1 MKSPAPSPVPAPL
14 PRPSSAA
21 SAPAHDGHGAAPG
34 LGRRQWLLWGG
45 GALALAAAGAGGYW
59 GWLRQRHSAAEAA
72 LWSIA
77 LPRLDGRQLAL
88 RDYQGRPLLLNFWA
102 TWCAPCVQELPLL
115 NQWQRQR
122 PDWAVVGVAVDT
134 LPNVQ
139 RFAQRMALDF
149 PIGIAGGGQGMALA
163 RALGGT
169 GGLPLTVLADAQ
181 GQIRARKLG
190 QIEPADLQH
199 WQSLLA

>member
-1 MKSPAPSPVPAPL
+1 MKTAAPAPSPVPPPL
-14 PRPSSAA
+14 PNQE
-21 SAPAHDGHGAAPG
+21 GHGAP
-34 LGRRQWLLWGG
+34 LRPERRQWLLWGG
-45 GALALAAAGAGGYW
+45 GLALAAAGAGGYW
-59 GWLRQRHSAAEAA
+59 GWLRRRHSAAEAA
-72 LWSIA
+72 LWSIV

-102 TWCAPCVQELPLL
+102 TWCAPCIQELPLL
-115 NQWQRQR
+115 NQFQRQR
-122 PDWAVVGVAVDT
+122 PDWAVVGIAVDT

-149 PIGIAGGGQGMALA
+149 PIAIAGGGQGMELA

-190 QIEPADLQH
+190 QIEPADLQQ
-199 WQSLLA
+199 WQGLLA